1 MDGNCFPAVQSVWYF
16 SFSKV
21 NVMSHKDTVSRI
33 LGLSSH
39 EWYQIA
45 IGIQPEKLE
54 NSLLT
59 IHKYLQHLFPQV
71 EVRNNWMRKPNGAFS
86 GKRPIDLILKDGELG
101 LDAVEKYLAGAM
113 QR

>member
-1 MDGNCFPAVQSVWYF
+1 
-16 SFSKV
+16 
-21 NVMSHKDTVSRI
+21 MSHKDTVARI

-59 IHKYLQHLFPQV
+59 IHKYLQHLFPQK
-71 EVRNNWMRKPNGAFS
+71 EVCSGWMTKPNGAFD
-86 GKRPIDLILKDGELG
+86 GRRPIDLIIEDGELG
-101 LDAVEKYLAGAM
+101 LDARLMPIKPSVALLSVNVDEIK
-113 QR
+113 RI

>member
-1 MDGNCFPAVQSVWYF
+1 MA
-16 SFSKV
+16 
-21 NVMSHKDTVSRI
+21 HKDEILRIWRLSTEDVNTVVNKISP
-33 LGLSSH
+33 
-39 EWYQIA
+39 Q
-45 IGIQPEKLE
+45 KLE
-54 NSLLT
+54 NSLT
-59 IHKYLQHLFPQV
+59 MIHMYLRYLFPQV

>member
-1 MDGNCFPAVQSVWYF
+1 
-16 SFSKV
+16 
-21 NVMSHKDTVSRI
+21 MSHKDTVSRI

-39 EWYQIA
+39 ESYKISA
-45 IGIQPEKLE
+45 GIQTEKLE

-59 IHKYLQHLFPQV
+59 IHKYLLHLFPQK
-71 EVRNNWMRKPNGAFS
+71 EVCSGWMTKPNGAF
-86 GKRPIDLILKDGELG
+86 GGQRPIDLILEEGELG